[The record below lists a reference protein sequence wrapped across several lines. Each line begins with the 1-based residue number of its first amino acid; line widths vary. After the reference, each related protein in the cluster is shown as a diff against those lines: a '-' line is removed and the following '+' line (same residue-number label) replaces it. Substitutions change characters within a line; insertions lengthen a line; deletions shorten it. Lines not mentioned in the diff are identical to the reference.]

1 MLLLNKNL
9 IKMAKGLWGWIILIS
24 LLKIVVLIGGT
35 EFAGVIAKF
44 LGNLLTLDMS
54 VSQAYQAILW
64 AFIYACLMF
73 LGDLLIGEAEYRCT
87 AKARINLRQD
97 IFSKVLDLDVG
108 HIEKIGP
115 TSAITTCVDGVESM
129 QLYYSKYLPS
139 LFYSVLAPI
148 YLFFRLKSIS
158 LSIASFL
165 LIVSLC
171 IFPLNNTFRQYTE
184 KLKKRYWSD
193 MEDLTGYYLESVRGL
208 VSLKLFNQD
217 EKRKEVLTQKANKF
231 CDSIM
236 AMMKVNFL
244 SFLVSDSVI
253 YLSVFISTWMICH
266 QYRLGKMDISDCLM
280 ILMMSFTFFSSLRQ
294 LMNATHS
301 ALAGVAASQKVE
313 DVANIDVSRKESN
326 KKHVLQAIEG
336 FQIEDVTFSYD
347 GKKEILKNINLTI
360 PKGKTVAL
368 VGRSGSGKSTIAS
381 LLMYFNDVN
390 RGNIYLN
397 GKNIVDYATKD
408 LRKEVIMV
416 PQSVGMFSGTIADNL
431 KIAKQDATDEE
442 LLEVLDEVRLKDKV
456 LSFEKGLDSD
466 VGDAGARLSGGERQ
480 RIGIAR
486 ALLSG
491 AQYIIFDE
499 ATSSVDVESENEIWQ
514 CIHRLAKSK
523 TLIII
528 SHRLSTIQNAD
539 CIYVL
544 NQGTIQEQGNH
555 QDLMKQDGLYHQLVL
570 EQDQLEK
577 QGEQMRGENHE

>member
-1 MLLLNKNL
+1 
-9 IKMAKGLWGWIILIS
+9 
-24 LLKIVVLIGGT
+24 
-35 EFAGVIAKF
+35 
-44 LGNLLTLDMS
+44 
-54 VSQAYQAILW
+54 
-64 AFIYACLMF
+64 MF
-73 LGDLLIGEAEYRCT
+73 D
-87 AKARINLRQD
+87 D
-97 IFSKVLDLDVG
+97 
-108 HIEKIGP
+108 
-115 TSAITTCVDGVESM
+115 
-129 QLYYSKYLPS
+129 
-139 LFYSVLAPI
+139 
-148 YLFFRLKSIS
+148 
-158 LSIASFL
+158 
-165 LIVSLC
+165 
-171 IFPLNNTFRQYTE
+171 
-184 KLKKRYWSD
+184 
-193 MEDLTGYYLESVRGL
+193 
-208 VSLKLFNQD
+208 
-217 EKRKEVLTQKANKF
+217 
-231 CDSIM
+231 
-236 AMMKVNFL
+236 
-244 SFLVSDSVI
+244 
-253 YLSVFISTWMICH
+253 
-266 QYRLGKMDISDCLM
+266 
-280 ILMMSFTFFSSLRQ
+280 
-294 LMNATHS
+294 
-301 ALAGVAASQKVE
+301 
-313 DVANIDVSRKESN
+313 
-326 KKHVLQAIEG
+326 
-336 FQIEDVTFSYD
+336 
-347 GKKEILKNINLTI
+347 
-360 PKGKTVAL
+360 
-368 VGRSGSGKSTIAS
+368 
-381 LLMYFNDVN
+381 FNDVN

-544 NQGTIQEQGNH
+544 NQGTIKEQGNH